1 MQQLSWRH
9 SSSSNDFKSIQN
21 NNTEAVNRALTNQH
35 PPADRTGPDHIPART
50 TQQQLTAANG
60 LLDAVG
66 SSHFSYKSTSVQM
79 DLIVTQLP
87 NTSGGQELDF

>member
-1 MQQLSWRH
+1 MSFNKPT
-9 SSSSNDFKSIQN
+9 SSCGS
-21 NNTEAVNRALTNQH
+21 
-35 PPADRTGPDHIPART
+35 DRTGPHPG
-50 TQQQLTAANG
+50 QNKPGEQQLTAANG

-79 DLIVTQLP
+79 VLIVTQLP